1 MAFALQC
8 GKVLRFGALLACC
21 CASPSVSAVV
31 AAPAGGLPG
40 EAASDAAAPVQRPL
54 SRLPDLPQRGEFE
67 LTPRLLLQLVLARNA
82 DTLYSQLASEVA
94 GHLAQAEMGV
104 FEVVAYGGLRHE
116 DRERKRTAQEL
127 DLNNLLQSQLEL
139 NEQVDIGEM
148 GVKRR
153 FSTGGDMT
161 FSYRLTKRNNN
172 LIKASPVSKGKDDEY
187 DGALALMFKQPL
199 LRGFGSA
206 AIEADRKIAELEWSI
221 GKQQYKQQMLRSG
234 SEALAAYWQLY
245 RAHETLRI
253 RRDALRKA
261 EAARADIEARI
272 RSGHLPPRTAFEARS
287 AVSARAAE
295 IMRAEQAVSEAESKI
310 KTLLNLSAGEYA
322 GLRLLPA
329 TQPAQS
335 PAKPV
340 AAVDAQRLEQAL
352 SHWPSY
358 RIANLKRQQGQIRLD
373 YAGNQ
378 KRPQLDL
385 AAGCTST
392 SLSYY
397 MRDGAENPFKRDYP
411 DCYIGFNMEIPL
423 GGNLRAKSQFQAQRV
438 RLSQSDIEID
448 AVRTTLSN
456 DLELRTRQLER
467 AGLEAA
473 EYRKDVELRE
483 QLLEMERQQ
492 FQFGMSR
499 LSQVIARENELN
511 ASREGLLDSQA
522 RLELARVALQV
533 ADGSLFGEYAVEWHG
548 D

>member
-8 GKVLRFGALLACC
+8 SKALRFSALLACC
-21 CASPSVSAVV
+21 YASAGVSAVV
-31 AAPAGGLPG
+31 AAPDGGLPG
-40 EAASDAAAPVQRPL
+40 AVASDAAAPLQRPVAP
-54 SRLPDLPQRGEFE
+54 LPVIPQHGEFE
-67 LTPRLLLQLVLARNA
+67 LTPRLLLQLALARNA
-82 DTLYSQLASEVA
+82 DTLYSQLATEVA

-116 DRERKRTAQEL
+116 DRKRQRSAQEL
-127 DLNNLLQSQLEL
+127 DLNNLLSKQFIID
-139 NEQVDIGEM
+139 EQVDLAEM

-153 FSTGGDMT
+153 ISTGGELSL
-161 FSYRLTKRNNN
+161 SYRLTQRSNN
-172 LIKASPVSKGKDDEY
+172 LIQTIKSEDTEY
-187 DGALALMFKQPL
+187 DGALALVFKQPL

-206 AIEADRKIAELEWSI
+206 AVEADRKIAELEWSV

-234 SEALAAYWQLY
+234 SEALASYWQLY

-253 RRDALRKA
+253 RRDTLRKA
-261 EAARADIEARI
+261 ETARSDIEARI

-287 AVSARAAE
+287 AVASRSAE
-295 IMRAEQAVSEAESKI
+295 TLRAEQNVSEAETKI
-310 KTLLNLSAGEYA
+310 KTLLNLSAGDYA

-329 TQPAQS
+329 TQAAQS
-335 PAKPV
+335 QAAPV
-340 AAVDAQRLEQAL
+340 VVADAQRLEQAL

-373 YAGNQ
+373 FAGNQ

-385 AAGCTST
+385 AASCSST
-392 SLSYY
+392 YLSYESSNT
-397 MRDGAENPFKRDYP
+397 AEKVFKGDYP

-423 GGNLRAKSQFQAQRV
+423 EGNLRAKSQFQAQRV
-438 RLSQSDIEID
+438 RLYQSDIEIE
-448 AVRTTLSN
+448 AVRTTLAN

-467 AGLEAA
+467 AGQEVA

-483 QLLEMERQQ
+483 QMLEMERQQ

-511 ASREGLLDSQA
+511 ASREGLLDSLA